1 MRGQPA
7 PDSIAGRPALPS
19 PLIRRAALAYFF
31 PGTWV
36 NGELPTATAGFGFS
50 AFGLRISLLLRA

>member
-1 MRGQPA
+1 MAQSGPTSDPGIKPGDDA
-7 PDSIAGRPALPS
+7 AAAVLP
-19 PLIRRAALAYFF
+19 PYFF